1 MTGNILTEWMR
12 DIENKQTQQQI
23 FEQTKQGTD
32 YIDLDTDL
40 KRSMNCFMRSNT
52 KYPEFKKEIEQM
64 RSDWF
69 DGKLRKKLIR
79 ERFNTKKKEMYNE

>member
-1 MTGNILTEWMR
+1 MISKT
-12 DIENKQTQQQI
+12 NKHNNRYLNNA
-23 FEQTKQGTD
+23 KQGTD

>member
-1 MTGNILTEWMR
+1 MKDTLTR
-12 DIENKQTQQQI
+12 K
-23 FEQTKQGTD
+23 G
-32 YIDLDTDL
+32 
-40 KRSMNCFMRSNT
+40 T
-52 KYPEFKKEIEQM
+52 KYPEFKKEIEQI